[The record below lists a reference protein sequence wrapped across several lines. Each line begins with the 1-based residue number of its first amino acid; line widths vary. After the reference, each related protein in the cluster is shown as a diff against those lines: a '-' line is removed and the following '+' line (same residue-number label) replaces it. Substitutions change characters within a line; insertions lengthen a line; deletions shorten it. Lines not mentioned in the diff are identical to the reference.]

1 MALYDD
7 IMDFGSSVYGSAN
20 DIYQNVAG
28 DRDLKDDAT
37 RLFNFA
43 TNDDT
48 GKALTALGLSAL
60 ADNKGWNKPE
70 VPKTGYQGKI
80 PRYTAVRERVNKDD
94 RPNSQYGQRYF
105 SDVTYAPTSDA
116 AAVDAARQA
125 AQAQNAQIIAD
136 EDRRATPMDYASAT
150 APISGAAAPSSN
162 LSLVDPDGPVSSG
175 IYSPPPLTVGNY
187 VRGGQVQNN
196 RDGRYATGGGVTQL
210 SGGRYLDGMSD
221 GMADEVPANIEGR
234 QEAALS
240 DGEFV
245 IPADVVS
252 HLGNGSSN
260 AGADVLNNMM
270 TKVRTERTG
279 NPKQGKQINPEQLL
293 AKGGIAGLPGRYASG
308 GTVKYLQEGGPTGI
322 MTQPGITADN
332 AAPADGTAPADD
344 NSMEI
349 DYAANPNGDDTNP
362 TGTGVGE
369 DVTIGNQGAGG
380 VATGKESSLSNWA
393 GDYVT
398 DMLGRG
404 WALADLPFEAY
415 QGQRTAG
422 ASDLQNQAFS
432 SIGSLGQPTSAQTDY
447 TAGTFDTAAQEQ
459 YMSPYLQGA
468 LEPQLAEARR
478 QANISRL
485 ADAGR
490 MTQAGAFGGSRGAIM
505 DAENSRNLQR
515 NLSDITG
522 KGYQTAYEQARD
534 QFNAEQNRG
543 MDSAEQYRRYGLDV
557 LGAQADAGSVQRDI
571 TQQKLTADEEAYYKE
586 MDFPYKQ
593 VQYMQSLLQGM
604 PLTAQSYQYSSPSA
618 INQTSGDVAGIMS
631 LFENYLKKSAEDT
644 ADDTPVV
651 DPDIGGASP
660 APTVDPA
667 AGGSSPAPTVDPA
680 TGATASPAPGVNDE
694 DFFV

>member
-7 IMDFGSSVYGSAN
+7 IMDFGSSVYGGAN
-20 DIYQNVAG
+20 DIYRGITG
-28 DRDLKDDAT
+28 DEVNRDLKDDAT
-37 RLFNFA
+37 KLFNFA
-43 TNDDT
+43 TNDPT

-60 ADNKGWNKPE
+60 VDNKGWNKPE

-94 RPNSQYGQRYF
+94 RPNSQYGQRSF
-105 SDVTYAPTSDA
+105 SDITYVPTSDT
-116 AAVDAARQA
+116 AAVDAAREA
-125 AQAQNAQIIAD
+125 ALAQNAATIQD
-136 EDRRATPMDYASAT
+136 EDSRAVMGYSTPAN
-150 APISGAAAPSSN
+150 APAPSSN

-175 IYSPPPLTVGNY
+175 AYAPIYA
-187 VRGGQVQNN
+187 RGGQVQNN
-196 RDGRYATGGGVTQL
+196 RDGRYAMGGGINKL
-210 SGGRYLDGMSD
+210 SGGRYLNGMSD

-308 GTVKYLQEGGPTGI
+308 GTVKYLQEGGPTGV

-332 AAPADGTAPADD
+332 AAPAND

-349 DYAANPNGDDTNP
+349 DYAANPNGDGSP

-369 DVTIGNQGAGG
+369 DAEIGNQGTGG

-447 TAGTFDTAAQEQ
+447 TAGTFDAAAQEQ

-515 NLSDITG
+515 NLADITG
-522 KGYQTAYEQARD
+522 QGYQTAYEQARD

-571 TQQKLTADEEAYYKE
+571 AQQKLTADEEAYYKE

-604 PLTAQSYQYSSPSA
+604 PLAAQSYQYSSPSA
-618 INQTSGDVAGIMS
+618 INQGAG
-631 LFENYLKKSAEDT
+631 
-644 ADDTPVV
+644 
-651 DPDIGGASP
+651 DIGGIMALFDNYLNPIPSDNNPASP
-660 APTVDPA
+660 PDDGVTDPDTGA
-667 AGGSSPAPTVDPA
+667 TMSPAPTVDPA
-680 TGATASPAPGVNDE
+680 TGATASPAPGTDDA
-694 DFFV
+694 DFFD

>member
-7 IMDFGSSVYGSAN
+7 IMDFGSSLYGGAN
-20 DIYQNVAG
+20 DIYRGITG
-28 DRDLKDDAT
+28 DEVNRDLKDDAT
-37 RLFNFA
+37 KLFNFA
-43 TNDDT
+43 TNDPT

-94 RPNSQYGQRYF
+94 RPNSQYGQRSF
-105 SDVTYAPTSDA
+105 SDITYAPTSDT

-150 APISGAAAPSSN
+150 APVSGAAAPSSN

-308 GTVKYLQEGGPTGI
+308 GTVKYLQEGGATGV
-322 MTQPGITADN
+322 TAQPGITADN
-332 AAPADGTAPADD
+332 AAPAND

-349 DYAANPNGDDTNP
+349 DYADNPNGDGSP

-369 DVTIGNQGAGG
+369 DAEIGNQGAGG

-522 KGYQTAYEQARD
+522 QGYQTAYEQARD

-571 TQQKLTADEEAYYKE
+571 EQQKLTADEEAYYKE
-586 MDFPYKQ
+586 LDFPYKQ

-604 PLTAQSYQYSSPSA
+604 PLAAQSYQYSSPSA
-618 INQTSGDVAGIMS
+618 ISQGAGDLGGIMA
-631 LFENYLKKSAEDT
+631 LFNNYLNPVPSDSNPASPP
-644 ADDTPVV
+644 DDGVT
-651 DPDIGGASP
+651 DPDTGATMSP
-660 APTVDPA
+660 APT
-667 AGGSSPAPTVDPA
+667 APTVDPA
-680 TGATASPAPGVNDE
+680 TGATASPAPGTNDA
-694 DFFV
+694 DFFD